1 MRQAS
6 LVEYEPEAV
15 EIAVLEDGKYRQLS
29 EAEVKRLVQRF
40 LELNPIV
47 KDEDDS
53 ES

>member
-1 MRQAS
+1 M
-6 LVEYEPEAV
+6 ENN
-15 EIAVLEDGKYRQLS
+15 KYRQLT